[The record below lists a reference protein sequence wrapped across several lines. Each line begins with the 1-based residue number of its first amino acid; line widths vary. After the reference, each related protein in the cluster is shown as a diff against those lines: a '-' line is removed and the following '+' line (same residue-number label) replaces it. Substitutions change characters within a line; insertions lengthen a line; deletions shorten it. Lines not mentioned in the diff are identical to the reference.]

1 MVTCKL
7 LIDANGG
14 HLSLEITNFVDQR
27 KLDTVLT
34 RSKQNFSLAP
44 TRPEKT
50 LSHVREQH

>member
-14 HLSLEITNFVDQR
+14 HLSLEITNLVDQR